1 MGAWGENFFVV
12 KIWADSRIV
21 RRNLCRGFYH
31 FLCENFITQNQEFFP
46 KASCYFSDFF
56 YENRF
61 EIEFFIEDLLLE
73 KLKAFFREQ
82 KKLLKLFIVVSYFL
96 IFLSP
101 AL

>member
-1 MGAWGENFFVV
+1 MKMG
-12 KIWADSRIV
+12 
-21 RRNLCRGFYH
+21 
-31 FLCENFITQNQEFFP
+31 
-46 KASCYFSDFF
+46 
-56 YENRF
+56 F